1 MILNT
6 IMKAMADGYPYEVGE
21 YRPTAESLNLTI
33 PFASAHPKRPAIIVM
48 IDGNFIGSSAMSSS
62 ATLVWMF
69 VDFSQFVGAMS
80 ITPAYGMMYW
90 TYKDENSTSVQVGP
104 YTPITAE
111 ADLNNYAT
119 NTQFFPS
126 ARNYGS
132 YYKYKVGHGYKW
144 IAIWL

>member
-6 IMKAMADGYPYEVGE
+6 IMKAMADGHPYEVGE
-21 YRPTAESLNLTI
+21 YRPTAASTSLAI

-48 IDGNFIGSSAMSSS
+48 IDGNYLESSAQADS
-62 ATLVWMF
+62 ATVAWMF

-80 ITPAYGMMYW
+80 ITPAYGMMFW
-90 TYKDENSTSVQVGP
+90 SYKDENTTSVTTTP
-104 YTPITAE
+104 YTPITTE
-111 ADLNNYAT
+111 ADLNNFAT

-126 ARNYGS
+126 ARVYGS

>member
-6 IMKAMADGYPYEVGE
+6 IMKAVADGYPYEVGE
-21 YRPTAESLNLTI
+21 YRPTAVATSLTI

-48 IDGNFIGSSAMSSS
+48 IDGNFLEASAQSSA
-62 ATLVWMF
+62 ATVAWMF
-69 VDFSQFVGAMS
+69 VDFSQFVGAMNIS
-80 ITPAYGMMYW
+80 PAYGMMYW
-90 TYKDENSTSVQVGP
+90 SYKDENTTSIQYTP

-126 ARNYGS
+126 SRSFGNS
-132 YYKYKVGHGYKW
+132 YKYKVGHGYKW

>member
-6 IMKAMADGYPYEVGE
+6 IMKAMADGHPYEVGE
-21 YRPTAESLNLTI
+21 YRPTAAATSLTI

-48 IDGNFIGSSAMSSS
+48 IDGNYLESSAQTDS
-62 ATLVWMF
+62 ATVAWMF

-80 ITPAYGMMYW
+80 ITPAYGMMCW
-90 TYKDENSTSVQVGP
+90 SYKDENTTSVTTTP

-126 ARNYGS
+126 AHNYGS

-144 IAIWL
+144 IAVWL